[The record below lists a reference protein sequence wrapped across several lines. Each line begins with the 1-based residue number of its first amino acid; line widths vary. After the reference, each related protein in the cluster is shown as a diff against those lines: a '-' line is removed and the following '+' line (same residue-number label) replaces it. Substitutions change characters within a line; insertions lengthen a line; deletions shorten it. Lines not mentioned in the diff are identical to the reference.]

1 MLQIK
6 IHYDS
11 WGPLMVLA
19 RVCKKCVFINILDYG
34 RRHKIRGMN
43 IELLAGLVV
52 FSALE
57 KLKKVT
63 IRLDQA
69 SVEPLQQEGDAD

>member
-1 MLQIK
+1 
-6 IHYDS
+6 
-11 WGPLMVLA
+11 MVLA
-19 RVCKKCVFINILDYG
+19 RACKKCVFINILDYG

-52 FSALE
+52 WSALE

-63 IRLDQA
+63 ITVLLA
-69 SVEPLQQEGDAD
+69 